1 MCCSWAELSPSSFIT
16 PFKAFSSSF
25 LLSDLAHPLHRSICC
40 VIFHAEM
47 SLLWLLFWI
56 TSVNFCCRVAVMS
69 TASHTVGTQP
79 CTAPVAEV
87 RWTQCGCCW
96 RAEPTAASRTT
107 ITIPLWWWPRTRK
120 WARRWQR
127 KKTWIIKWT
136 LLKVHLAIMFVSCC
150 FKTAPIV
157 NKRNKVTVNDF
168 LVIIQTFTDCNFMM
182 ENHIHLL
189 LELRQ
194 NKCKQLQ
201 ILFDSALVRIA
212 GINGWSHKWKLN
224 VYSSL

>member
-1 MCCSWAELSPSSFIT
+1 
-16 PFKAFSSSF
+16 
-25 LLSDLAHPLHRSICC
+25 
-40 VIFHAEM
+40 
-47 SLLWLLFWI
+47 
-56 TSVNFCCRVAVMS
+56 
-69 TASHTVGTQP
+69 
-79 CTAPVAEV
+79 
-87 RWTQCGCCW
+87 
-96 RAEPTAASRTT
+96 
-107 ITIPLWWWPRTRK
+107 
-120 WARRWQR
+120 
-127 KKTWIIKWT
+127 
-136 LLKVHLAIMFVSCC
+136 MFVSCC

-189 LELRQ
+189 LELCQ
-194 NKCKQLQ
+194 DKCKQLQ